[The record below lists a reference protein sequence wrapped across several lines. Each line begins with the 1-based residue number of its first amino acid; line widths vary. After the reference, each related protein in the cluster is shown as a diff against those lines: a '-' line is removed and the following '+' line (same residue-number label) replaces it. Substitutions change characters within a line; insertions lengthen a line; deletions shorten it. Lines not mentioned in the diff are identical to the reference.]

1 MSPSQTNVFAFL
13 VIFFWSRYNHQ
24 TTLYL
29 AKAAFPKHHQEVK
42 ITQLHP
48 VPVPIVVKFGYGVGS
63 FFFWSLGCLADLGP
77 LEGETQD
84 TSLKSPSHK
93 PGKKKTHH

>member
-13 VIFFWSRYNHQ
+13 AIFSWSRYNHQ

-63 FFFWSLGCLADLGP
+63 FFFWSLGCLSDLGP

-84 TSLKSPSHK
+84 TSLKRQVINW
-93 PGKKKTHH
+93 KKKTHH